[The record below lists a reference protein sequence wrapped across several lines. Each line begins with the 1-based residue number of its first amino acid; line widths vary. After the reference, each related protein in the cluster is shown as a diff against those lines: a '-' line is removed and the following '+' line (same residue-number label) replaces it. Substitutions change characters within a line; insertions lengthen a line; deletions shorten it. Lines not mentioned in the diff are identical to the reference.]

1 MGNAMRIDGTLT
13 GVQFDNEG
21 KMTDVSGEIQQVTFE
36 NGEKITIIGHIK
48 QIMRE
53 SKTTASHAFKLETP
67 GKAAELI
74 TSVDSPKLY
83 NTDGSERVLEPN
95 QKVTP
100 VYQAKA
106 GF

>member
-1 MGNAMRIDGTLT
+1 MGNAMRIDGALT

-21 KMTDVSGEIQQVTFE
+21 KMTNVEGDIQQVTFE
-36 NGEKITIIGHIK
+36 NGETISIIGHIK

-83 NTDGSERVLEPN
+83 NTDGSERLLEPN